1 MTVFRLCS
9 RKYWGISALL
19 VLSSACGS
27 KAGSDSD
34 SAHGSDDLRELP
46 LADVGPQQ
54 QSSQLDVLFVIDN
67 SASMDDKAAVLVQSV
82 PTFIER
88 LVNPPCVDDAGA
100 PAAEQP
106 SSGAEP
112 CVTGTRARPPVLD
125 MHVGVITS
133 SLGSHG
139 GNVCSAPAAD
149 DVDPHLDD
157 QAQLIPT
164 QRAGV
169 PSFADSGFAAWDA
182 AGQTGDADVSVVT
195 AQVQAM
201 IAAAGHTGCGFE
213 APLEA
218 MYRFLVDPDPPIS
231 ITQVGGASTSTG
243 VNQDLLA
250 ERAAFLR
257 PSSAL
262 AVVLM
267 SDENDCSIRDKNVGW
282 FVGAT
287 SHMPKSTA
295 ACAAD
300 PNDRCCRSCAQNET
314 APPAGCA
321 ALKDDPVCMGAPV
334 AAYNT
339 WDGPNDP
346 LNLRCF
352 DQKRR
357 FGFDL
362 LNPVWRYS
370 VGLTNP
376 TIYDNDG
383 KLVPNPLL
391 AQRSA
396 SLVSV
401 SVLVGAPWQDLATD
415 DSLNS
420 DALAFL
426 SASDLEAE
434 QRWPML
440 LGDSENNVPPS
451 DPLMVESIDPRTGTS
466 PVTGAELVPADSSD
480 PLANPSN
487 GHEKNAPDRDD
498 LQFACIFSIPAPRDC
513 VTGDRTCECS
523 PPEHGHAST
532 IVASNSPLCQP
543 PTGGPAS
550 TTQYFGQANPGTRE
564 LLFAHALGTRAAPA
578 SICPKQ
584 STGSGPSFGYVP
596 ALDALASRIAVTL
609 D

>member
-1 MTVFRLCS
+1 M
-9 RKYWGISALL
+9 
-19 VLSSACGS
+19 
-27 KAGSDSD
+27 
-34 SAHGSDDLRELP
+34 
-46 LADVGPQQ
+46 
-54 QSSQLDVLFVIDN
+54 
-67 SASMDDKAAVLVQSV
+67 
-82 PTFIER
+82 
-88 LVNPPCVDDAGA
+88 GA
-100 PAAEQP
+100 PAE
-106 SSGAEP
+106 
-112 CVTGTRARPPVLD
+112 
-125 MHVGVITS
+125 
-133 SLGSHG
+133 
-139 GNVCSAPAAD
+139 
-149 DVDPHLDD
+149 
-157 QAQLIPT
+157 
-164 QRAGV
+164 
-169 PSFADSGFAAWDA
+169 
-182 AGQTGDADVSVVT
+182 
-195 AQVQAM
+195 
-201 IAAAGHTGCGFE
+201 
-213 APLEA
+213 
-218 MYRFLVDPDPPIS
+218 
-231 ITQVGGASTSTG
+231 
-243 VNQDLLA
+243 
-250 ERAAFLR
+250 
-257 PSSAL
+257 
-262 AVVLM
+262 
-267 SDENDCSIRDKNVGW
+267 
-282 FVGAT
+282 
-287 SHMPKSTA
+287 
-295 ACAAD
+295 
-300 PNDRCCRSCAQNET
+300 
-314 APPAGCA
+314 
-321 ALKDDPVCMGAPV
+321 
-334 AAYNT
+334 AYNT
-339 WDGPNDP
+339 WDTLDDP

-401 SVLVGAPWQDLATD
+401 SVLVGAPWQDLATE

-440 LGDSENNVPPS
+440 VGDAKNNVPPS

-466 PVTGAELVPADSSD
+466 PVTGAALVSADSSD

-487 GHEKNAPDRDD
+487 GHEKNVPDRDD

-513 VTGDRTCECS
+513 MTGDKTCECS
-523 PPEHGHAST
+523 APEGGNAST
-532 IVASNSPLCQP
+532 VVASNSPLCQP

-596 ALDALASRIAVTL
+596 ALDALLSRIAVTL